1 MQAKID
7 TRALKGV
14 VTEQIADHLYSDT
27 SLEQAHGEA
36 MPLIPSSELA
46 S

>member
-1 MQAKID
+1 MQAEID

-27 SLEQAHGEA
+27 SLEQAHGVA
-36 MPLIPSSELA
+36 VG
-46 S
+46 